1 MNEETTCVICQ
12 KLLVDDVV
20 TLREK
25 GSEGINRASAERN
38 DIIMAAVPGQKVHQT
53 CCRAYCHPINIAPAK
68 KQENT
73 SAPTSSSRRSLDR
86 KTEHSFS
93 FKTDCFFCG
102 TRIDFEEQKKRPG
115 DVFRV
120 TTLETKDT
128 VLEICSERE
137 DLWAE
142 VVQARILHVHDSV
155 AADAVYHQACSVNF
169 RTKKQIP
176 KLFASDEPDHK
187 KRKIGRPQ
195 DEEKNDAFLKVAKFL
210 QDNVDKQITV
220 LDLVEKMEEFL
231 GDSGSAAY
239 SRTHMKAR
247 LQEHFGNQIMITD
260 TNGKP
265 NFVTFRSNVTT
276 ILHEFHT
283 RQKMLILKRK
293 S

>member
-53 CCRAYCHPINIAPAK
+53 CRLAYCHPINIAPAK

-128 VLEICSERE
+128 VLEICSERD

-169 RTKKQIP
+169 EQKSKYQSCLPQTNLITRNEKSDAHKTKK
-176 KLFASDEPDHK
+176 KTTL
-187 KRKIGRPQ
+187 
-195 DEEKNDAFLKVAKFL
+195 FLK
-210 QDNVDKQITV
+210 
-220 LDLVEKMEEFL
+220 
-231 GDSGSAAY
+231 
-239 SRTHMKAR
+239 
-247 LQEHFGNQIMITD
+247 
-260 TNGKP
+260 
-265 NFVTFRSNVTT
+265 
-276 ILHEFHT
+276 
-283 RQKMLILKRK
+283 
-293 S
+293 